1 MTTIIDITDI
11 LVDKRY
17 IDGLT
22 KNHIEA
28 LKHVGIAHSCAK
40 SSANWEEGKINY
52 LRHCRK
58 HLEEALV
65 YLNEE
70 LDGEQD
76 ES

>member
-22 KNHIEA
+22 KNHTEI
-28 LKHVGIAHSCAK
+28 LKHVGLAYSCAK
-40 SSANWEEGKINY
+40 SSANWEQGKVNY

-58 HLEEALV
+58 HLEQALV